1 MSKICSA
8 PNTSML
14 EVQNSFN
21 IKHCMSKIIQKFR
34 IEMSSS
40 SRTIA
45 QDDPTFNVT
54 PLVMTTADGLNYAN

>member
-1 MSKICSA
+1 
-8 PNTSML
+8 ML